1 METFDCIESRRSVR
15 KYETKDVPNEMIAE
29 ILTAGTYAPSA
40 GNTQEWEFIV
50 VRDREIKEELSNAA
64 LGQVQLKEAPVVI
77 VILANLEKISMK
89 YRERGKELYALQDTA
104 ACIQNML
111 LVANDIGLGACWIG
125 AFEED
130 KVASIVETPKEFR
143 VVSMITLG
151 FPIPYKTPK
160 RTERIP
166 FERLTW
172 GEKYGRE
179 IKWFMDYGRQS
190 RFSWKPLDQQIE
202 ELSKNRKRLQE
213 EREELEKKESN
224 VISKSTSQLK
234 KLFSKKSTEKKKN
247 NSGNF

>member
-1 METFDCIESRRSVR
+1 METTLNS
-15 KYETKDVPNEMIAE
+15 
-29 ILTAGTYAPSA
+29 
-40 GNTQEWEFIV
+40 
-50 VRDREIKEELSNAA
+50 
-64 LGQVQLKEAPVVI
+64 LGVST
-77 VILANLEKISMK
+77 ILA
-89 YRERGKELYALQDTA
+89 
-104 ACIQNML
+104 
-111 LVANDIGLGACWIG
+111 
-125 AFEED
+125 
-130 KVASIVETPKEFR
+130 
-143 VVSMITLG
+143 TLSSS
-151 FPIPYKTPK
+151 K